1 MRENLSRH
9 MNRYLCEDLK
19 AFEANCLS
27 NDSGQRAAAYS
38 AAASTSVL
46 TYLHLEDALDSL
58 NAPRTDLPAIVDGT
72 PNGLRFFKYSP
83 GAVYQ
88 GFMLKKPI
96 FLLSCEQAVSSGVD
110 VE

>member
-27 NDSGQRAAAYS
+27 NDSVQRAAAS
-38 AAASTSVL
+38 AASTSVL

-72 PNGLRFFKYSP
+72 PNGLSPSFFSAVNKRFHP
-83 GAVYQ
+83 G
-88 GFMLKKPI
+88 LT
-96 FLLSCEQAVSSGVD
+96 LSDIAKLPDSTRVCGHPYV
-110 VE
+110 